1 MDTVLTKA
9 EIIRRLDTMRSK
21 RKRGFTMRMFAEFAA
36 IGYRHMESIT
46 RDGSSAFTELTQRK
60 LSKALLA
67 LENGEAGPR
76 VDILGKKFIGYH
88 PKAKPV
94 LRRGIG
100 LQVTPDGIKMK
111 VGITNKYDFSKPRL
125 DDSLK
130 KRG

>member
-1 MDTVLTKA
+1 MDTVLTKQ
-9 EIIRRLDTMRSK
+9 EIIRRLEIMRSK
-21 RKRGFTMRMFAEFAA
+21 RKRGFTMRMFAAFAA

-46 RDGSSAFTELTQRK
+46 RDQTSNFTELTQRK

-67 LENGEAGPR
+67 LERGEAGPR
-76 VDILGKKFIGYH
+76 IDILGKKFIGFH

-94 LRRGIG
+94 LRRSMG
-100 LQVTPDGIKMK
+100 LEMTAGGFKMK

-125 DDSLK
+125 DDSVK

>member
-1 MDTVLTKA
+1 MDTVLTKQ
-9 EIIRRLDTMRSK
+9 EIIRRLEIMRSK
-21 RKRGFTMRMFAEFAA
+21 RKRGFTMRMFAAFAA

-46 RDGSSAFTELTQRK
+46 RDQTSNFTELTQRK

-67 LENGEAGPR
+67 LERGEAGPR
-76 VDILGKKFIGYH
+76 IDILGKKFIGFH

-94 LRRGIG
+94 FRRSMG
-100 LQVTPDGIKMK
+100 LEMTADGFKMK

-125 DDSLK
+125 DDSVK

>member
-9 EIIRRLDTMRSK
+9 EIIRRLEIMRSK
-21 RKRGFTMRMFAEFAA
+21 RKRGFTMRMLADFAA

-46 RDGSSAFTELTQRK
+46 RDGSSTFTELTQRK
-60 LSKALLA
+60 LSKAILA

-76 VDILGKKFIGYH
+76 MDILGRKFIDYH

-94 LRRGIG
+94 LRRSMG
-100 LQVTPDGIKMK
+100 LEITATGIKMK
-111 VGITNKYDFSKPRL
+111 VGITNKYDFSQPRL

>member
-1 MDTVLTKA
+1 MDTVLTKD

-21 RKRGFTMRMFAEFAA
+21 RKRGFTMKMFAEFAC
-36 IGYRHMESIT
+36 INYRHMESVCRNKADT
-46 RDGSSAFTELTQRK
+46 FTELTQRK

-67 LENGEAGPR
+67 LETGEAGPR
-76 VDILGKKFIGYH
+76 IDILGRKFIGYN
-88 PKAKPV
+88 KTAKPV
-94 LRRGIG
+94 LRRSMGIEISPNG
-100 LQVTPDGIKMK
+100 FKMK

>member
-9 EIIRRLDTMRSK
+9 EILRYLATMRSN
-21 RKRGFTMRMFAEFAA
+21 RKRGFTMRMFADFAA
-36 IGYRHMESIT
+36 IGYRHMEAIT
-46 RDGSSAFTELTQRK
+46 RDGDSTFTELTQRK

-67 LENGEAGPR
+67 LEHGEAGPR
-76 VDILGKKFIGYH
+76 VDILGRKFIGYH

-94 LRRGIG
+94 LRRSMG
-100 LQVTPDGIKMK
+100 LEITPDGFKMK

>member
-9 EIIRRLDTMRSK
+9 EITRRLEAMRSK
-21 RKRGFTMRMFAEFAA
+21 RKRGFTMRMFADFAA

-46 RDGSSAFTELTQRK
+46 RDGSSTFTELTQRK

-67 LENGEAGPR
+67 LEKGEAGPR
-76 VDILGKKFIGYH
+76 IDILGRKFIDYH

-94 LRRGIG
+94 LRRSMG
-100 LQVTPDGIKMK
+100 LEITATGIKMK
-111 VGITNKYDFSKPRL
+111 VGITNKYDFSQPRL